1 MYCGRIDVDF
11 LMARTWKTVKSKML
25 PRSLYGR
32 SLMIIVLPVLV
43 MQMIVAY
50 IFIERNWE
58 RMSDKLVYVLSGEI
72 RMVSDQIK
80 QAKSPAEIDN
90 VIAVVSRNL
99 DLSVAME
106 DKKKAGHRA
115 RLSEGVTWYSVE
127 GKLNAILS
135 RTLGDPYTIV
145 DYPVLT
151 QFEVNVQIDSHR
163 SVRFVINDSR
173 LMDPSTYIFLLWL
186 AGSSIVLMAVA
197 VMFMRNQIRPIHR
210 LALAAERLGKGQD
223 LADFKIEGAREV
235 RQAGRAFLEMRD
247 RIRRQIDQRTAM
259 LAGVSH
265 DLRTPL
271 TRMKLQLAM
280 LKETS
285 ENRNL
290 RQDLEE
296 MEKMLEGYLTFA
308 RGEGNEPTELVDMK
322 AVLERIVSNAH
333 RQGYKIETNFT
344 SEPQLRVRPMAI
356 ERALAN
362 IVSNACKYAKHVW
375 VTLQLQPEAV
385 EILVEDDGP
394 GIPQE
399 QREEVFK
406 PFYRLEK
413 SRNPKTGGTGLGLS
427 IAQDIVHGHGG
438 EIFLDESRYGGLKV
452 AVRLPV

>member
-1 MYCGRIDVDF
+1 MPQ
-11 LMARTWKTVKSKML
+11 TWKILKSKIL
-25 PRSLYGR
+25 PRSLYAR
-32 SLMIIVLPVLV
+32 SLMIIVVPILL
-43 MQMIVAY
+43 MQTLVAY

-58 RMSDKLVYVLSGEI
+58 RMSDKLVYVLASEI
-72 RMVSDQIK
+72 KMVTEQIREAGTPEEVK
-80 QAKSPAEIDN
+80 RITAQA
-90 VIAVVSRNL
+90 VHL
-99 DLSVAME
+99 DLEITLV
-106 DKKKAGHRA
+106 DKKKAARRA
-115 RLSEGVTWYSVE
+115 RLSEGITWYSVE
-127 GKLNAILS
+127 VKLEHFLRRDLNA
-135 RTLGDPYTIV
+135 PFTIV
-145 DYPVLT
+145 DNPDER
-151 QFEVNVQIDSHR
+151 QFEVYVQVDNHR
-163 SVRFVINDSR
+163 VIRFVAYNSR
-173 LMDPSTYIFLLWL
+173 LIDPSTYIFLLWL
-186 AGSSIVLMAVA
+186 VGSSIVLMLVA
-197 VMFMRNQIRPIHR
+197 VLFMRNQIRPIHR

-235 RQAGRAFLEMRD
+235 RQAGRAFLDMRD

-280 LKETS
+280 LKKS
-285 ENRNL
+285 PENDNL

-322 AVLERIVSNAH
+322 VVLERIVSNAR
-333 RQGYKIETNFT
+333 RQGCAIEAAFA

-356 ERALAN
+356 ERAIAN

-375 VTLQLQPEAV
+375 VTLQTQPEAV

-394 GIPQE
+394 GIPPD

-413 SRNPKTGGTGLGLS
+413 SRNQKTGGTGLGLS

-438 EIFLDESRYGGLKV
+438 EIFLEESQHGGLKV